1 MEYFNKSL
9 LQDRITILE
18 KRKAKLVDSG
28 KLDMEFIGRLAR
40 IENEMNTLF
49 DVSVQLA
56 RLPKRRRVD
65 VLCD

>member
-9 LQDRITILE
+9 LQDRIQTLE

-28 KLDMEFIGRLAR
+28 RLDMELIGRLAR
-40 IENEMNTLF
+40 LENEMNTLF